1 MDLIP
6 SWILIFDKYDN
17 CARFKKDPVGK
28 SKEELEGYYSVA
40 YLIYLTARER
50 HSAIKNFMIESTKQ
64 FFEKMGEEVGGVVG
78 AREKAEK
85 YFKMMDK

>member
-28 SKEELEGYYSVA
+28 TEQELNGYYAVA
-40 YLIYLTARER
+40 YLIYATARDR
-50 HSAIKNFMIESTKQ
+50 YKSIRNYMIEATRV
-64 FFEKMGEEVGGVVG
+64 FFDTMGEELGGREG
-78 AREKAEK
+78 ASKCAEE
-85 YFKMMDK
+85 YFKTFDK